1 MYRKTPVPKNT
12 AAKISAILTLIGGA
26 FMFIMVSGDNIPL
39 PWLAQTIGIVFLTF
53 SVYVAVAF
61 LLRRYTF
68 ILETVS
74 KEDGENDCDFIVK
87 ELKSNREIKVCHVSV
102 HDIAFIREVNAAN
115 KSPVA
120 KERQKKKKYTYD
132 TQVCAARRLEIAIE
146 YDGEDISLLV
156 TYDEELLNAL
166 VAAGVRKI

>member
-1 MYRKTPVPKNT
+1 MYKKTPVPKNT
-12 AAKISAILTLIGGA
+12 AAKISALLTLIGGA
-26 FMFIMVSGDNIPL
+26 FMFIMVGGENIPL
-39 PWLAQTIGIVFLTF
+39 PLLAQTIGIVFLTF

-68 ILETVS
+68 ILEMVS

-87 ELKSNREIKVCHVSV
+87 ELKSNREIRVCHVSV
-102 HDIAFIREVNAAN
+102 KDILFIREVDAKN
-115 KSPVA
+115 KKSVDRDRA
-120 KERQKKKKYTYD
+120 KKKKYTYD
-132 TQVCAARRLEIAIE
+132 TQFCAAKRLEIAIK

-166 VAAGVRKI
+166 VAVGVRKI